1 MDKKRSEGKHYY
13 VYTVAGSAK
22 FLRVYYARVT
32 EFLRSQPSPDACW
45 WFLMNHYDDFQ
56 PTSCVVGLLKL
67 PDAQLHPAIKF
78 WWFFCSGYWHLLAGL
93 RALWIL
99 STCFPDLKT
108 ILQSGPSAFKFN
120 LKRTVIFLLRK
131 FSSLQSQ
138 QAGRVGTNSQFLNQI
153 FQIRLQKY
161 LLGFSQTR
169 HSAQT
174 CAECASYSPKALW
187 PTRGLVPSSS
197 LFFRQS
203 FPCFFLQAAESN
215 VFSKLFVDTARFLW

>member
-1 MDKKRSEGKHYY
+1 MQSRSLHP
-13 VYTVAGSAK
+13 T
-22 FLRVYYARVT
+22 
-32 EFLRSQPSPDACW
+32 DAEHKG
-45 WFLMNHYDDFQ
+45 FGHS
-56 PTSCVVGLLKL
+56 PTS
-67 PDAQLHPAIKF
+67 
-78 WWFFCSGYWHLLAGL
+78 
-93 RALWIL
+93 
-99 STCFPDLKT
+99 
-108 ILQSGPSAFKFN
+108 ILQRKKCFCIDENIACGCYEASQGAFQIWKLFCDQDRPFSSFTWCGR
-120 LKRTVIFLLRK
+120 LFFFLLRK

-169 HSAQT
+169 YSAQN
-174 CAECASYSPKALW
+174 CAECASYPLKALW

-203 FPCFFLQAAESN
+203 FPCFFLQATESN